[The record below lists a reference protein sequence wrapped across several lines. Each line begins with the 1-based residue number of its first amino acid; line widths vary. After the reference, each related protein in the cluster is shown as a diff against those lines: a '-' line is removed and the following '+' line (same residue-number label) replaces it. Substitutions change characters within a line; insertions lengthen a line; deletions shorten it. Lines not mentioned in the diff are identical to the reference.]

1 VASPRDTVGA
11 RKAGVTD
18 AMLHKLIAVIGM
30 ANETNRIVSAYRIAP
45 DAKLLEAAKGGK
57 G

>member
-1 VASPRDTVGA
+1 
-11 RKAGVTD
+11 VTD